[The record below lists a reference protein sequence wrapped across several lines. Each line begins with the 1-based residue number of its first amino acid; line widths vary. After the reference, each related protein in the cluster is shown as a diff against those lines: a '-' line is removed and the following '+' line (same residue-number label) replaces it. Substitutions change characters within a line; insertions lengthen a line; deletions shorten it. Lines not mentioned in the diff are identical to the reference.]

1 MSATPPSSPGL
12 TPRFVTGS
20 LMRHVTVMAGTGA
33 VGLIAVFAVDLINL
47 FYISLLG
54 HQAIAAA
61 VGFAGVVGF
70 FHVSLAIGLTIGI
83 GAVVA
88 RAIGS
93 GRAADAR
100 RLATASLA
108 LMVAITAVV
117 GSGTALFLGP
127 ALQALGASGEVA
139 QLAQRYLA
147 VTVHSLPLLGIG
159 MACAALLRAVGDARR
174 AMVVTLAAALVTAV
188 LDPILIFGFKLGLD
202 GAAIASVVSRVVLA
216 AVGLHGVLVRY
227 RMLSRLDLSRFRADA
242 KTLMAV
248 ATPAILT
255 NLATP
260 VAAAFVTHSIAQFG
274 PSAVAGAATIDR
286 VSPVAFGVI
295 YALSGAVGPI
305 LSQNL
310 GAGRVDRVREGLR
323 ASLVFMACAV
333 ALAWVVLALAVVP
346 WGGANGQGQG
356 LLIRMF
362 SADAAAAELITLFCL
377 GLAPSFF
384 FIGALFV
391 ANAAFNNLGFPL
403 LSTAFNWG
411 RATLGTIPFAWW
423 GSHYSASGVLIGQS
437 VGSAIFGLLAMVVAW
452 RITGRLKGSAAPLAA
467 AAPVSTVALAAP
479 TSAAAPDLH

>member
-1 MSATPPSSPGL
+1 
-12 TPRFVTGS
+12 
-20 LMRHVTVMAGTGA
+20 MRHVTVMAGTGA
-33 VGLIAVFAVDLINL
+33 VGLIAVFGVDLINL

-54 HQAIAAA
+54 HKEIAAA

-83 GAVVA
+83 AAVVA
-88 RAIGS
+88 RAIG
-93 GRAADAR
+93 GGQARDAR
-100 RLATASLA
+100 RLATASLT

-139 QLAQRYLA
+139 RLAQRYLA

-174 AMVVTLAAALVTAV
+174 AMAVTLAAALVTAV

-216 AVGLHGVLVRY
+216 AVGLHGVLVRHH
-227 RMLSRLDLSRFRADA
+227 MLSPLDVSRLKADA

-260 VAAAFVTHSIAQFG
+260 VAAAFVTHSVAQFG

-310 GAGRVDRVREGLR
+310 GAGRMDRVREGLR

-333 ALAWVVLALAVVP
+333 ALAWAVLALAVVP
-346 WGGANGQGQG
+346 WGGGPG

-362 SADAAAAELITLFCL
+362 SANADAAELITLFCL

-391 ANAAFNNLGFPL
+391 ANAAFNNLGYPL

-423 GSHYSASGVLIGQS
+423 GSHHGAAGVLIGQS
-437 VGSAIFGLLAMVVAW
+437 VGSALFGLLAIGVAW
-452 RITGRLKGSAAPLAA
+452 RITGRLQSPVPLPIQSTPDGVVLDEPFNTASAHSATASL
-467 AAPVSTVALAAP
+467 P
-479 TSAAAPDLH
+479 TLNASPGVHQAVKK

>member
-1 MSATPPSSPGL
+1 MSAAPPNL

-33 VGLIAVFAVDLINL
+33 IGLIAVFAVDLINL

-54 HQAIAAA
+54 HQEIAAA

-70 FHVSLAIGLTIGI
+70 FHVSVAIGLTIGI
-83 GAVVA
+83 AAVVA
-88 RAIGS
+88 RAIGA
-93 GRAADAR
+93 GRTVDAR
-100 RLATASLA
+100 RLATASLT

-147 VTVHSLPLLGIG
+147 VTVHSLPLLGLG
-159 MACAALLRAVGDARR
+159 MASAALLRALGDARR
-174 AMVVTLAAALVTAV
+174 AMVVTLSAALVTAV
-188 LDPILIFGFKLGLD
+188 LDPILIFGLDLGLD
-202 GAAIASVVSRVVLA
+202 GAAIASVVSRMALA
-216 AVGLHGVLVRY
+216 AVGLHGVLVRH
-227 RMLSRLDLSRFRADA
+227 RMLSRLDMSRLAADA
-242 KTLMAV
+242 RTLMAV

-274 PSAVAGAATIDR
+274 PSAVAGAATVDR

-310 GAGRVDRVREGLR
+310 GAGRIDRVREGLR
-323 ASLVFMACAV
+323 ASLIFMACAV
-333 ALAWVVLALAVVP
+333 AFAWLVLALAVVP
-346 WGGANGQGQG
+346 WGGGQG

-423 GSHYSASGVLIGQS
+423 GAHYSASGVLIGQS

-452 RITGRLKGSAAPLAA
+452 KLTGRLKGKAPEPTDAEGVPAAA
-467 AAPVSTVALAAP
+467 AAPH
-479 TSAAAPDLH
+479 SASAG

>member
-1 MSATPPSSPGL
+1 MSAVPPNL

-33 VGLIAVFAVDLINL
+33 IGLIAVFAVDLINL

-54 HQAIAAA
+54 HQEIAAA

-70 FHVSLAIGLTIGI
+70 FHVSVAIGLTIGI
-83 GAVVA
+83 AAVVA
-88 RAIGS
+88 RAIGA
-93 GRAADAR
+93 GRTVDAR
-100 RLATASLA
+100 RLATASLT

-147 VTVHSLPLLGIG
+147 VTVHSLPLLGLG
-159 MACAALLRAVGDARR
+159 MASAALLRALGDARR
-174 AMVVTLAAALVTAV
+174 AMVVTLSAALVTAV
-188 LDPILIFGFKLGLD
+188 LDPILIFGLDLGLD
-202 GAAIASVVSRVVLA
+202 GAAIASVVSRMALA
-216 AVGLHGVLVRY
+216 AVGLHGVLVRH
-227 RMLSRLDLSRFRADA
+227 RMLSRLDMSRLAADA
-242 KTLMAV
+242 RTLMAV

-274 PSAVAGAATIDR
+274 PSAVAGAATVDR

-310 GAGRVDRVREGLR
+310 GAGRIDRVREGLR
-323 ASLVFMACAV
+323 ASLIFMACAV
-333 ALAWVVLALAVVP
+333 AFAWLVLALAVVP
-346 WGGANGQGQG
+346 WGGGQG

-423 GSHYSASGVLIGQS
+423 GAHYSASGVLIGQS

-452 RITGRLKGSAAPLAA
+452 KLTGRLKGKAPEPTDAEGVPAAA
-467 AAPVSTVALAAP
+467 AAPH
-479 TSAAAPDLH
+479 SASAG

>member
-1 MSATPPSSPGL
+1 
-12 TPRFVTGS
+12 
-20 LMRHVTVMAGTGA
+20 MAGTGA

-54 HQAIAAA
+54 QKEIAAA

-70 FHVSLAIGLTIGI
+70 FHVSVAIGLTIGI
-83 GAVVA
+83 AAVVA
-88 RAIGS
+88 RAIGG
-93 GRAADAR
+93 GRTADAR
-100 RLATASLA
+100 RLATASLT
-108 LMVAITAVV
+108 LMVVVTAVV
-117 GSGTALFLGP
+117 GSGTALLLGP
-127 ALQALGASGEVA
+127 VLQALGASGDVA
-139 QLAQRYLA
+139 QLAHRYLA
-147 VTVHSLPLLGIG
+147 VTVHSLPLLGLG

-202 GAAIASVVSRVVLA
+202 GAAIASVVSRVALA
-216 AVGLHGVLVRY
+216 AVGLHGVAVRHQ
-227 RMLSRLDLSRFRADA
+227 MLSRLDVSRLQADA
-242 KTLMAV
+242 RTLMAV
-248 ATPAILT
+248 AAPAILT

-260 VAAAFVTHSIAQFG
+260 VAAAFVTHSMAQFG
-274 PSAVAGAATIDR
+274 PSAVAGAAIIDR
-286 VSPVAFGVI
+286 LSPVAFGVI

-310 GAGRVDRVREGLR
+310 GAGRVDRVRAGLR

-333 ALAWVVLALAVVP
+333 ALAWAMLALAVVP
-346 WGGANGQGQG
+346 WAGGQG

-362 SADAAAAELITLFCL
+362 SADAAAAELIALFCL

-391 ANAAFNNLGFPL
+391 ANAAFNNLGYPL

-437 VGSAIFGLLAMVVAW
+437 VGSAIFGVLAIVVAW
-452 RITGRLKGSAAPLAA
+452 RIVGQLESGVPQASVEEGLMANTASNPSPSRGLKKG
-467 AAPVSTVALAAP
+467 
-479 TSAAAPDLH
+479 

>member
-1 MSATPPSSPGL
+1 MAVAPPIPPRL

-54 HQAIAAA
+54 QKEIAAA

-70 FHVSLAIGLTIGI
+70 FHVSVAIGLTIGI
-83 GAVVA
+83 AAVVA
-88 RAIGS
+88 RAIGG
-93 GRAADAR
+93 GRTADAR
-100 RLATASLA
+100 RLATASLT
-108 LMVAITAVV
+108 LMVVVTAVV
-117 GSGTALFLGP
+117 GSGTALLLGP
-127 ALQALGASGEVA
+127 VLQALGASGDVA
-139 QLAQRYLA
+139 QLAHRYLA
-147 VTVHSLPLLGIG
+147 VTVHSLPLLGLG

-202 GAAIASVVSRVVLA
+202 GAAIASVVSRVALA
-216 AVGLHGVLVRY
+216 AVGLHGVAVRHQ
-227 RMLSRLDLSRFRADA
+227 MLSRLDVSRLQADA
-242 KTLMAV
+242 RTLMAV
-248 ATPAILT
+248 AAPAILT

-260 VAAAFVTHSIAQFG
+260 VAAAFVTHSMAQFG
-274 PSAVAGAATIDR
+274 PSAVAGAAIIDR
-286 VSPVAFGVI
+286 LSPVAFGVI

-310 GAGRVDRVREGLR
+310 GAGRVDRVRAGLR

-333 ALAWVVLALAVVP
+333 ALAWAMLALAVVP
-346 WGGANGQGQG
+346 WAGGQG

-362 SADAAAAELITLFCL
+362 SADAAAAELIALFCL

-391 ANAAFNNLGFPL
+391 ANAAFNNLGYPL

-437 VGSAIFGLLAMVVAW
+437 VGSAIFGVLAIVVAW
-452 RITGRLKGSAAPLAA
+452 RIVGQLEGGVPQASVEEGLMANTASNPSPSRGLKKG
-467 AAPVSTVALAAP
+467 
-479 TSAAAPDLH
+479 

>member
-1 MSATPPSSPGL
+1 MPATPPTPPASPAL

-54 HQAIAAA
+54 HQEIAAA

-70 FHVSLAIGLTIGI
+70 FHVSVAIGLTIGI
-83 GAVVA
+83 TAVVA
-88 RAIGS
+88 RAIGA
-93 GRAADAR
+93 GQTVDAR
-100 RLATASLA
+100 RLATASLT
-108 LMVAITAVV
+108 LMVAITTLV

-127 ALQALGASGEVA
+127 ALQALGSSGEVA

-147 VTVHSLPLLGIG
+147 VTVHSLPLLGMG

-188 LDPILIFGFKLGLD
+188 LDPILIFGFQLGLD

-216 AVGLHGVLVRY
+216 AVGLHGVLVRH
-227 RMLSRLDLSRFRADA
+227 RMLSRLDLSRFKLDA

-274 PSAVAGAATIDR
+274 PSAVAGATTIDR

-333 ALAWVVLALAVVP
+333 ALAWVLLALAVVP
-346 WGGANGQGQG
+346 WGGGQG

-384 FIGALFV
+384 FIGARFV

-452 RITGRLKGSAAPLAA
+452 RITGRLKGKAQEPTGGEVVPAA
-467 AAPVSTVALAAP
+467 AAATH
-479 TSAAAPDLH
+479 SASAG